1 MFPKLV
7 TFWFPLFRFLI
18 QTVIDLL
25 VMYMQAY
32 RDVTL
37 SIVSFSLVKPFNKRK
52 SFFLVRSL
60 YFLLKI
66 KNKNLWIFTNY
77 VFDYRYASVIAMEST
92 TKVDDEQWLAYW
104 IIYSFLSLTELILQ
118 SLIEW
123 IPIWYTVKLVFV
135 AWLVLPQFQGAAFI
149 YNRVVREQFKKHGV
163 LRSTHS
169 KPTKPNILHSIFPHR
184 VNFLSFWFWDS

>member
-1 MFPKLV
+1 MLLY
-7 TFWFPLFRFLI
+7 PL
-18 QTVIDLL
+18 
-25 VMYMQAY
+25 
-32 RDVTL
+32 
-37 SIVSFSLVKPFNKRK
+37 
-52 SFFLVRSL
+52 
-60 YFLLKI
+60 
-66 KNKNLWIFTNY
+66 
-77 VFDYRYASVIAMEST
+77 YASVIAMEST

-184 VNFLSFWFWDS
+184 SVPNSLTRDTRLTVTESEGWSRQKKPD

>member
-1 MFPKLV
+1 MDNKFW
-7 TFWFPLFRFLI
+7 TFLTALHSGAGPIVMLLYPL
-18 QTVIDLL
+18 
-25 VMYMQAY
+25 
-32 RDVTL
+32 
-37 SIVSFSLVKPFNKRK
+37 
-52 SFFLVRSL
+52 
-60 YFLLKI
+60 
-66 KNKNLWIFTNY
+66 
-77 VFDYRYASVIAMEST
+77 YASVIAMEST

-169 KPTKPNILHSIFPHR
+169 KATKPNILQSIFPNR
-184 VNFLSFWFWDS
+184 TVPNFSLTRDRRLTVTDSEERSREKKPD

>member
-1 MFPKLV
+1 
-7 TFWFPLFRFLI
+7 
-18 QTVIDLL
+18 
-25 VMYMQAY
+25 MQAHS
-32 RDVTL
+32 DVAV
-37 SIVSFSLVKPFNKRK
+37 SIVSFSPWLISLLFVKEKKKQNLRKR
-52 SFFLVRSL
+52 
-60 YFLLKI
+60 
-66 KNKNLWIFTNY
+66 WIF
-77 VFDYRYASVIAMEST
+77 RYASVIAMEST

-169 KPTKPNILHSIFPHR
+169 KATKPNR
-184 VNFLSFWFWDS
+184 VNSSFSFFLILRFINHSCRILQWGQIKNLFYIKINSFNIVLGNVRLCA